1 MMPNRNSFVLIILLT
16 LLQCFAPLLHAH
28 TFGVGQDGGVHLY
41 EVSKLHS
48 GDQHAAHPHVI
59 DAHGDESP
67 AIGMVQEYRQD
78 SAILL
83 SNAVQPLLL
92 LQSPQISSQP
102 EQLPLDPLYAAPPGG
117 SSSHFIPFSQA
128 PPAAQI

>member
-1 MMPNRNSFVLIILLT
+1 M
-16 LLQCFAPLLHAH
+16 
-28 TFGVGQDGGVHLY
+28 HLY

-48 GDQHAAHPHVI
+48 GDQHAAHTHVI
-59 DAHGDESP
+59 GAHGDESP

-78 SAILL
+78 SAIVLFD
-83 SNAVQPLLL
+83 AVQPLLL
-92 LQSPQISSQP
+92 LQSPQISSQ
-102 EQLPLDPLYAAPPGG
+102 QAKLPLDPIYAAPPGG